1 METKM
6 KPKYGLFTAI
16 SMVVGIVIGSGVFF
30 KAGKVL
36 VNTGGNMLQTLAVV
50 AIIGVIMMI
59 CSLIFAKL
67 ATRYEKV
74 NGVVDYAEVTMGPRY
89 AYMVAWFLTTIY
101 YPTLTSCLAWISAQ
115 YACALF
121 GLPVAGAAHV
131 AIGALFLV
139 GIYVINALSPKLGGK
154 FQVSTT
160 VIKLIPLSL
169 MAIVGTIAG
178 MANGLTIQAFQA
190 TTQQIGQTGGGMMGA
205 IVAFAFAYEG
215 WIIATSI
222 NAELKD
228 SKKNLPKA
236 LIIGAVIVIAVYL
249 LYFLGMTGAM
259 SVPEMIQAGDNLPG
273 LAFTNVFGSF
283 VGSIIY
289 VFIVVSCLG
298 TTNGLMMGSIRGA
311 YSIAAR
317 GRGVAPQAL
326 SQVDPG
332 SNAPTNSA
340 VVGLLM
346 CILWY
351 FYWQVCFIQGGE
363 LGIPAIINWEPD
375 ELPIITLYGSYI
387 PMFISMMVKHKDFNK
402 FQRFV
407 MPALGIA
414 ACVFMLYCAVAA
426 YGIQCAYYLLVFA
439 VIMLIGVFFMKEKS
453 IGVVETEKVVIQTG
467 GVTIEETVTD
477 AIRITKD

>member
-1 METKM
+1 M
-6 KPKYGLFTAI
+6 KPKYGLLTAI

-74 NGVVDYAEVTMGPRY
+74 NGVVDYAEVTIGPRY

-115 YACALF
+115 YTCALF

-131 AIGALFLV
+131 AIGALYLV
-139 GIYVINALSPKLGGK
+139 GIYVLNALSPKLGGK
-154 FQVSTT
+154 LQVSTT
-160 VIKLIPLSL
+160 IIKLIPLAL
-169 MAIVGTIAG
+169 MAVVGTIAG
-178 MANGLTIQAFQA
+178 MANGLTIQAFQT
-190 TTQQIGQTGGGMMGA
+190 TTQQIGQSGGGMLGA

-236 LIIGAVIVIAVYL
+236 LIIGAIIVIAVYL
-249 LYFLGMTGAM
+249 LYFLGMTGSM
-259 SVPEMIQAGDNLPG
+259 SVPDMIQAGDNLPG
-273 LAFTNVFGSF
+273 IAFTNVFGTF

-289 VFIVVSCLG
+289 VFIVISCLG

-311 YSIAAR
+311 YSMAAR
-317 GRGVAPQAL
+317 GRGIAPKAL
-326 SQVDPG
+326 SQVDPH

-340 VVGLLM
+340 LVGLLV
-346 CILWY
+346 CTLWY
-351 FYWQVCFIQGGE
+351 FYWQICFIQGAE
-363 LGIPAIINWEPD
+363 LGIPALINWEPD

-387 PMFISMMVKHKDFNK
+387 PMFICMMIKHKEFNK

-407 MPALGIA
+407 MPMLGII
-414 ACVFMLYCAVAA
+414 ACIFMVYCAVVA
-426 YGIQCAYYLLVFA
+426 YGIQCVYYLIVFA
-439 VIMLIGVFFMKEKS
+439 VIMLIGALFMKEKS
-453 IGVVETEKVVIQTG
+453 IGVSEVEKVVVQVG
-467 GVTIEETVTD
+467 DVTIEETITDTIRVTQD
-477 AIRITKD
+477 